1 MKTLIKLITLK
12 HLALQPL
19 RSALMI
25 TGITLGVSVFV
36 GVRALNE
43 TTIKGFQ
50 AVFSAASQN
59 SDLIVEG
66 SRNGIDQ
73 NLVQALLKNPSV
85 KSAAPILINYARPS
99 KNSNTPN
106 TNKTKL
112 SSRRYLI
119 LGIDLLSES
128 TKKVYGLDDPG
139 NKNVQISNP
148 IALAMNPQAILVSE
162 NFSQRESLKP
172 GQKLSFFTSA
182 GQRQFLIAGTYQ
194 ENELSKGL
202 GGDVMIMNLKSAQ
215 IMFSRQGKVDRIALL
230 LKEKPSS
237 DVVKKELQQHL
248 GPSIK
253 ISQPGQNNERA
264 SKMLG
269 SMQVGLTMASLLALL
284 IGQFLIYNTM
294 TTAIIRR
301 RPEIG
306 ILRALGATKKQ
317 LALLWFAEAIA
328 YGVLGAILGIG
339 VGLGVAQLSLGFF
352 SENISNLYE
361 AIDLRSLHFSSSTII
376 LGVLSGPFATSMAAI
391 LPIREALRISPIEA
405 ARVDLPPKDAQQIV
419 QRLLFTGLLL
429 LGLTLLINSVIQ
441 SAGLF
446 LGAMLQLGLTLGFA
460 LCAPWGIV
468 KITRIVRP
476 FMGRLLG
483 ASGYL
488 AGDNIV
494 KSPIR
499 TGITVAA
506 LMVAVGGVLS
516 ISALV
521 FSLKSTIST
530 WLDNVLTGDYYISAS
545 SPLGGQNGTLI
556 DRSFQKEIT
565 KYPEV
570 ETAIPMR
577 FTFEDVDDRPALLIV
592 MPGNDFGRRTNVP
605 IVAGDL
611 NQAREKLIS
620 GGGII
625 ISQNFAR
632 IRNKKLGDRIQ
643 VSTASGKRK
652 FEIALICVD
661 YSSEHGTLFFDRA
674 IYDKE
679 FKDTR
684 VNTFNVFLKTTVS
697 TMRKKEIAEELR
709 NEFGAKYDLFV
720 LENGAFRG
728 SILKT
733 VEDSFKVTYAMELV
747 AICIALL
754 GVVNTLFAAVL
765 ERTREIGVLRA
776 LGAAKNHIRL
786 AVVAEA
792 FLLGALAGGFGVVCG
807 YVLGYVMVT
816 TITSGAFGWII
827 PFHWPWLASILCA
840 LGAAILSGLSGM
852 IPAERAASLDIVE
865 ALSYE

>member
-1 MKTLIKLITLK
+1 
-12 HLALQPL
+12 Q
-19 RSALMI
+19 
-25 TGITLGVSVFV
+25 
-36 GVRALNE
+36 
-43 TTIKGFQ
+43 
-50 AVFSAASQN
+50 
-59 SDLIVEG
+59 
-66 SRNGIDQ
+66 
-73 NLVQALLKNPSV
+73 
-85 KSAAPILINYARPS
+85 
-99 KNSNTPN
+99 
-106 TNKTKL
+106 
-112 SSRRYLI
+112 
-119 LGIDLLSES
+119 
-128 TKKVYGLDDPG
+128 
-139 NKNVQISNP
+139 
-148 IALAMNPQAILVSE
+148 
-162 NFSQRESLKP
+162 
-172 GQKLSFFTSA
+172 
-182 GQRQFLIAGTYQ
+182 
-194 ENELSKGL
+194 GL
-202 GGDVMIMNLKSAQ
+202 GGDVMIMNMKSAQ
-215 IMFSRQGKVDRIALL
+215 IMFSRKGKVDRIALL
-230 LKEKPSS
+230 LKKKASVK
-237 DVVKKELQQHL
+237 DVKKELEQHL
-248 GPSIK
+248 GPSVK
-253 ISQPGQNNERA
+253 ISQPGQNTERA

-306 ILRALGATKKQ
+306 ILRAIGSTKKQ

-339 VGLGVAQLSLGFF
+339 IGLGAAQLSLGFF
-352 SENISNLYE
+352 SENVSNLYE
-361 AIDLRSLHFSSSTII
+361 AIDLRSLQFSPTTIV
-376 LGVLSGPFATSMAAI
+376 LGILSGPFATSMAAI
-391 LPIREALRISPIEA
+391 LPIREALLISPVEA
-405 ARVDLPPKDAQQIV
+405 ARVDLPPKDPQTLV
-419 QRLLFTGLLL
+419 QRLLIAGVALLS
-429 LGLTLLINSVIQ
+429 LTLAINSQIE

-446 LGAMLQLGLTLGFA
+446 VGAMLQLGLTLGFA

-468 KITRIVRP
+468 RMTNLVRP

-499 TGITVAA
+499 SGITVAA

-556 DRSFQKEIT
+556 DRGFQKEIT

-570 ETAIPMR
+570 ETSIPMR
-577 FTFEDVDDRPALLIV
+577 FTFENVDNEPALLIV
-592 MPGNDFGRRTNVP
+592 MPGNEFGRRTKVP
-605 IVAGDL
+605 VVAGDL
-611 NQAREKLIS
+611 DQARQTLIS
-620 GGGII
+620 GKGIVV
-625 ISQNFAR
+625 SQNFAR
-632 IRNKKLGDRIQ
+632 IRKKNLGDRIS
-643 VSTASGKRK
+643 VSTASGRRE
-652 FEIALICVD
+652 FEITLICVD

-679 FKDTR
+679 YKDTR
-684 VNTFNVFLKTTVS
+684 VNTFNVFLKKTTS
-697 TMRKKEIAEELR
+697 NKRKKEIAEELR

-720 LENGAFRG
+720 LENGAFRR

-776 LGAAKNHIRL
+776 LGAARNHIRL
-786 AVVAEA
+786 AVVSEA
-792 FLLGALAGGFGVVCG
+792 FLLGALAGGFGVVSG

-827 PFHWPWLASILCA
+827 PFHWPWLASLLCA
-840 LGAAILSGLSGM
+840 LGAAVLSGLSGL
-852 IPAERAASLDIVE
+852 IPAERAATLDIVE